1 MIQELDTKWTEFI
14 EGAGILSLQF
24 RGETYGTFI
33 VDEIFYKPAKVSIF
47 TSLSINA
54 WQSIVYDEE
63 FKIRVALKIKDTIYD
78 NGTYIKLNLTIY
90 DKETN
95 QQELFLN
102 KYKIKRIHLTKM
114 QNLLLIPLNLSQDF
128 IMLKSK
134 FITNMLIDMKQI
146 NNALL
151 KKVV

>member
-134 FITNMLIDMKQI
+134 FIMNI
-146 NNALL
+146 
-151 KKVV
+151 